1 MDVFLDWPVLSRD
14 AALAWQARE
23 SRRCRCGQI
32 PADWRTYDNNGLP
45 VFDEH
50 GAHVA
55 DPLNK
60 PFNVAGEFCPA
71 CYELEQAE
79 KQAPKVDG
87 APSRAWVLRMHP
99 NPDYVPVADKLLG
112 LVSPEPDGEEQDRE
126 HDE

>member
-1 MDVFLDWPVLSRD
+1 MLSRD
-14 AALAWQARE
+14 AALAWQVRE

-32 PADWRTYDNNGLP
+32 PADWRMYDEHGNP

-60 PFNVAGEFCPA
+60 PFQVEGEFCPA

-79 KQAPKVDG
+79 KRSPKVDG
-87 APSRAWVLRMHP
+87 APSRAWVLRMRA
-99 NPDYVPVADKLLG
+99 NPSYVPREDKVLG
-112 LVSPEPDGEEQDRE
+112 LVSPDPGGEEQDRE
-126 HDE
+126 PDEEQE